1 MDAETAFRPTA
12 STLGVRGEPVAR
24 LYEAAETLGAGG
36 IWIHSARDELARGT
50 TALAEAVLAAA
61 CGPHGPVASAD
72 AEFEAIGQQIG
83 QNELGLH
90 AAAGAALR
98 VESDGSRCGWVSRPV
113 ILAVG

>member
-98 VESDGSRCGWVSRPV
+98 VESDGSRCGWVSSP
-113 ILAVG
+113 LYWP